1 MFSYNA
7 VKTLIMKQHLLLGK
21 QLEINHCRVYVVLP
35 SNTKEQ
41 SVFICLPPEYVQPAG
56 LQPAP

>member
-7 VKTLIMKQHLLLGK
+7 VKMLIMKQHLLLGK
-21 QLEINHCRVYVVLP
+21 RLVINHCRAYVVLV

-41 SVFICLPPEYVQPAG
+41 SVFICLPPD
-56 LQPAP
+56 